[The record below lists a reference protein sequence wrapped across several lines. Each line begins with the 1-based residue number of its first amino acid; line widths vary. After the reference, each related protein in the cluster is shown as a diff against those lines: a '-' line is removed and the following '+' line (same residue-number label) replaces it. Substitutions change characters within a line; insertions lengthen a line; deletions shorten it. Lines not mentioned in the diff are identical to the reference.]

1 MVNCGKVIKEEKEY
15 HSVIF
20 SSSHSDGSQGNAV
33 LVFKRIL
40 MTLEP
45 SYKEGNP
52 WNMQKMKGVNQ
63 HNCTF
68 KQDF

>member
-15 HSVIF
+15 QSDF
-20 SSSHSDGSQGNAV
+20 CSSHSDDSQGNAV
-33 LVFKRIL
+33 LVFKGIL

-68 KQDF
+68 KQEF